1 MFSPEQP
8 QKKTIFSRDNFLS
21 VKVLR
26 QQVSTSFF
34 LSPISNTEL
43 NIRVFPGHDP
53 VQSEHP
59 HGELHRLGRSQPL
72 LPSRPFVFR
81 RGGRRTV
88 RMGLC
93 HWKCGATQAFNDQLR
108 SSRADVVNTPAG
120 RPVGPS
126 YAHSSSRLAES
137 CGMNPM
143 NASDLTASSPIFMTV
158 DASWNTD
165 TNEAQLSFVASPRAH
180 R

>member
-1 MFSPEQP
+1 MFSSEQP
-8 QKKTIFSRDNFLS
+8 REKTTFSRDNFLS

-26 QQVSTSFF
+26 QQVSTSF
-34 LSPISNTEL
+34 LPSPISNIEL

-53 VQSEHP
+53 VQSEHT

-93 HWKCGATQAFNDQLR
+93 HWKCGATQAFNDQLH
-108 SSRADVVNTPAG
+108 SPRADIVNTPAG
-120 RPVGPS
+120 RLVGPS
-126 YAHSSSRLAES
+126 HTDSSSKLTQTRDMYLKNANES
-137 CGMNPM
+137 
-143 NASDLTASSPIFMTV
+143 AASSPIFMTV
-158 DASWNTD
+158 DSSWNMD
-165 TNEAQLSFVASPRAH
+165 DNEARLSFITSPRTH